1 MKNVIWFTLG
11 AIVGAAGGYYYA
23 YRKAETRA
31 DEEIDEMREYYRDKI
46 NAMADK
52 EEQPDPNPEK
62 ESSPLEHVVEQRK
75 SVEEEITE
83 AYEKRRVNYGK
94 FFTPLNAPPQDR
106 GDIEQDPYKDKEMNA
121 YGGIYLIAPEEFGRE
136 DGYSEVSLTWYEGDK
151 VLADEEDDPVDN
163 ISEAIGEVFMGHFGD
178 FQEGV
183 CHVRNENTMTDY
195 EITLDERSYDAIYPE
210 RHIHELEVDE

>member
-1 MKNVIWFTLG
+1 MKNVIWFALG

-23 YRKAETRA
+23 YRKAEARA
-31 DEEIDEMREYYRDKI
+31 DEEINEMREYYRDKI

-52 EEQPDPNPEK
+52 EEQSDCNPEK

-106 GDIEQDPYKDKEMNA
+106 GDIEKDPYKDKEMNA
-121 YGGIYLIAPEEFGRE
+121 YAGFT
-136 DGYSEVSLTWYEGDK
+136 SSL
-151 VLADEEDDPVDN
+151 P
-163 ISEAIGEVFMGHFGD
+163 
-178 FQEGV
+178 
-183 CHVRNENTMTDY
+183 RNSVEKTGTPK
-195 EITLDERSYDAIYPE
+195 SA
-210 RHIHELEVDE
+210 